1 MRLFVLDTDMLTL
14 HQRGESQVC
23 DNVDLHD
30 ADDLTVS
37 VITVE
42 EQLSGWYTVIRQAKS
57 KEKLARAYS
66 QLAACVES
74 LSDLRVLP
82 FDEACIDRFEALRQA
97 RLPVKSMDLRIAA
110 TVLEFGGTLVTRN
123 VRDFALVPGLVIED
137 WSVAATT
144 E

>member
-14 HQRGESQVC
+14 LQRGDATVG

-30 ADDLTVS
+30 EDDLTIS

-42 EQLSGWYTVIRQAKS
+42 EQLSGWYSVIRQAKT

-66 QLAACVES
+66 QLATCVES

-82 FDEACIDRFEALRQA
+82 FDEACIDRFEALREL
-97 RLPVKSMDLRIAA
+97 RLPVKFMDLRIAA

-123 VRDFALVPGLVIED
+123 VRDFSQVPGLAIAD
-137 WSVAATT
+137 WSTAAPAN
-144 E
+144 

>member
-1 MRLFVLDTDMLTL
+1 MRLFVLDTAMLTL
-14 HQRGESQVC
+14 HQRGETTVC

-42 EQLSGWYTVIRQAKS
+42 EQLSGWYTVLRQAKS

-123 VRDFALVPGLVIED
+123 VRDFSFVPGLVIED
-137 WSVAATT
+137 WSVAAPA

>member
-14 HQRGESQVC
+14 LQHGHADVC
-23 DNVDLHD
+23 DNVDAHD
-30 ADDLTVS
+30 AEDLVIS

-42 EQLSGWYTVIRQAKS
+42 EQLSGWYTVLRKAKS

-82 FDEACIDRFEALRQA
+82 FTEACIDRFEQLRA
-97 RLPVKSMDLRIAA
+97 AHLPVKPMDLRIAA
-110 TVLEFGGTLVTRN
+110 TTLEFSGTLVTRN
-123 VRDFALVPGLVIED
+123 LRDFSLVPGLSIED
-137 WSVAATT
+137 WSVPQSS
-144 E
+144 

>member
-14 HQRGESQVC
+14 LQHGDATVG

-30 ADDLTVS
+30 ADDLTIS

-97 RLPVKSMDLRIAA
+97 RLPVRFMDLRIAA

-123 VRDFALVPGLVIED
+123 VRDFVLVPGLMIED
-137 WSVAATT
+137 WSVAAPT

>member
-14 HQRGESQVC
+14 LQRGDATVG

-30 ADDLTVS
+30 EDDLTIS

-42 EQLSGWYTVIRQAKS
+42 EQLSGWYSVIRQAKT

-66 QLAACVES
+66 QLATCVES

-82 FDEACIDRFEALRQA
+82 FDEACIDRFEALR
-97 RLPVKSMDLRIAA
+97 
-110 TVLEFGGTLVTRN
+110 
-123 VRDFALVPGLVIED
+123 
-137 WSVAATT
+137 
-144 E
+144 